1 MNETTPEP
9 IPTPAEAVAAPA
21 AAPAVEESPVAETAA
36 AESSVDETPAVE
48 AEAAEAAEAADAP
61 AADAP
66 QAAEGPDVAA
76 QLKALFPALFTGGH
90 KPLKLR
96 IQADIQERAPGQFT
110 KAQLSAFFRRYTGNT
125 GYLIA
130 LTKAK
135 SRFDLDGN
143 EAGELSEEH
152 LAAAKEE
159 LTRRRNLKNERINAE
174 REQENLLAQQRRN
187 RAGLLWDFERT
198 TLTVKNFCTL
208 KGVSEEEL
216 PGLLDIARKERAE
229 APPREERPQ
238 QRPGQQ
244 RPGQQRPGQRPDQ
257 RNEQRRDQRAD
268 GNRPPRGD
276 QQRPRNKPQQ
286 RAPR

>member
-9 IPTPAEAVAAPA
+9 IPTPAEAAEA
-21 AAPAVEESPVAETAA
+21 AAPAVEQAPVAEAPV
-36 AESSVDETPAVE
+36 AEVP
-48 AEAAEAAEAADAP
+48 AAEAAAAEAAP
-61 AADAP
+61 AA
-66 QAAEGPDVAA
+66 AEAGPDVAA

-130 LTKAK
+130 LTKSK
-135 SRFDLDGN
+135 TRFDLDGN

-159 LTRRRNLKNERINAE
+159 LNRRRNLKNERVAAE

-198 TLTVKNFCTL
+198 TLTLKNFCTL
-208 KGVSEEEL
+208 KGVTEEEL
-216 PGLLDIARKERAE
+216 PGLLDIARKERSE
-229 APPREERPQ
+229 MPPREDRPQ
-238 QRPGQQ
+238 RADQRRDGQ
-244 RPGQQRPGQRPDQ
+244 RREGGQRPP
-257 RNEQRRDQRAD
+257 RAEQRQRRE
-268 GNRPPRGD
+268 GRPTSAPKEGR
-276 QQRPRNKPQQ
+276 RNAS
-286 RAPR
+286 R